1 MDKGTERVTDME
13 TTKLLGNKKRQ
24 KDIRLKDPFID
35 RRSGED
41 RREAYDLDY
50 FQKEGFERRVGGE
63 RRKDEERRDSCI
75 RVSKWT
81 SICPDDL

>member
-1 MDKGTERVTDME
+1 ME
-13 TTKLLGNKKRQ
+13 DTKLLGNKKRQ
-24 KDIRLKDPFID
+24 RDIRLKDPFID

-50 FQKEGFERRVGGE
+50 FQNKGIERRVGDD
-63 RRKDEERRDSCI
+63 RRQDLERRDSCI

-81 SICPDDL
+81 SICPEDL